1 MKSPTISGCTTV
13 VKLGSVRLIF
23 IRCESVLRFPMGFPS
38 FVYQPAACRKW
49 HGVSN
54 DVVWWCGGGGK
65 CTLDP
70 STSHSLSQNDERA
83 ISTATPHA
91 PQRVPLAGTVLAV
104 ARTKRDITALGEHE
118 TSGYNRKTMK
128 RCWAFL
134 DRTSRSFAAVIKELD
149 GDLAR
154 VVGPFP

>member
-1 MKSPTISGCTTV
+1 MV
-13 VKLGSVRLIF
+13 
-23 IRCESVLRFPMGFPS
+23 
-38 FVYQPAACRKW
+38 CRTM
-49 HGVSN
+49 S
-54 DVVWWCGGGGK
+54 CGGVVAAVSAPW
-65 CTLDP
+65 TLP
-70 STSHSLSQNDERA
+70 PATSLSQNDERA

-154 VVGPFP
+154 VVGSFPWKFTARAQRVFLHRCAYSTLY